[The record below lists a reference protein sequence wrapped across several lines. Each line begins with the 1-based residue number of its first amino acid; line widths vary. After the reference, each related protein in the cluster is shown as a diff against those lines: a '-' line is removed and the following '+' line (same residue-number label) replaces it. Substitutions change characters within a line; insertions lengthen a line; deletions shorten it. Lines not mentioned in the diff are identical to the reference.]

1 MSAEVV
7 TVVASV
13 GALSRAHVARV
24 LLALGLALGAA
35 TLGACA
41 SSEERLAD
49 PEIVVPPTSDGSG
62 GSSVPAPPPGST
74 AGGTATPPP
83 APPPGP
89 LALVA
94 VTFNTG
100 IHDKD
105 PDDGFS
111 GSNGKIAEDYY
122 GSGLSWNAAIQDT
135 KAWFSTVAP
144 DVVALQEIFDPEECP
159 KIPAD
164 KKAGFVC
171 ATWKPGDPT
180 VAQTILGPGYQV
192 ACHKGTHDKCAA
204 VKLSFGKFRGCTGAV
219 CPDGLGGTPVPTC
232 GSAARVGRGV
242 IDLVGG
248 GTLTLVS
255 VHASAGFESDNFDC
269 RKKQFEQIFVN
280 LDGAP
285 AANGTRNVIMGD
297 FNTDP
302 GRLTALDASAKT
314 LADNVKAPRPFRFI
328 TDVGASVTPTYQ
340 QSYVPFL
347 PVGVNIDHVV
357 SDKLKGSCW
366 AAGLTAGHP
375 SVSSTDY
382 FDHRPIVCA
391 VRE

>member
-1 MSAEVV
+1 MPAEVV
-7 TVVASV
+7 TFVAS
-13 GALSRAHVARV
+13 GRALSSSSRFARV
-24 LLALGLALGAA
+24 SYAVVAA
-35 TLGACA
+35 TLAACA
-41 SSEERLAD
+41 SPAGAPGDLDTPSA
-49 PEIVVPPTSDGSG
+49 TGDGSG
-62 GSSVPAPPPGST
+62 SGSSPPEPPPSRPTGENAPPP
-74 AGGTATPPP
+74 PKLP
-83 APPPGP
+83 AP
-89 LALVA
+89 LSLVA

-105 PDDGFS
+105 PDDDFS

-135 KAWFSTVAP
+135 KAWFASVAP

-159 KIPAD
+159 KVPAD

-204 VKLSFGKFRGCTGAV
+204 VKLSFGKFRGCAGAV
-219 CPDGLGGTPVPTC
+219 CPDGLGGAPVPSC

-255 VHASAGFESDNFDC
+255 VHASAGFEAKNFDC
-269 RKKQFEQIFVN
+269 RKKQFEQIFVD

-285 AANGTRNVIMGD
+285 AANGTTNVILGD

-302 GRLTALDASAKT
+302 GRLTGIDASAKA
-314 LADNVKAPRPFRFI
+314 LADHVKAPHPFRFV
-328 TDVGASVTPTYQ
+328 TDVGSSATPTYR
-340 QSYVPFL
+340 QSLVPFL
-347 PVGVNIDHVV
+347 PIGFNIDHVV
-357 SDKLKGSCW
+357 SEKLKGSCW
-366 AAGLTAGHP
+366 NAGVTPGHP
-375 SVSSTDY
+375 SVSTTDY
-382 FDHRPIVCA
+382 FDHTPAVCTLH
-391 VRE
+391 E